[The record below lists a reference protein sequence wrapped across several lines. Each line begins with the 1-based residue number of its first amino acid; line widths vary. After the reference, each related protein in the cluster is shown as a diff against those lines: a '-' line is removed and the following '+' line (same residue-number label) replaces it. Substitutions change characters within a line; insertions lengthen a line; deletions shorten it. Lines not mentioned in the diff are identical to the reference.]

1 MTDSELKEISIEL
14 IYNYLNNPTLYPKN
28 KIGNMFKP
36 AITILNKNLSEYF
49 SINGCIKSESV
60 GEESVT
66 YKDNIDLESLIL
78 TIKYL
83 LPDPKRRLGIVY
95 C

>member
-1 MTDSELKEISIEL
+1 MDNELKEISIEI

-28 KIGNMFKP
+28 EIENMFKP

-49 SINGCIKSESV
+49 SINGCIKSESI

-66 YKDNIDLESLIL
+66 YKDKTLENLIENI
-78 TIKYL
+78 KFL
-83 LPDPKRRLGIVY
+83 LPDPKRKLGIVY

>member
-14 IYNYLNNPTLYPKN
+14 IYNYLNNPTLYSKN
-28 KIGNMFKP
+28 KIENSFKP
-36 AITILNKNLSEYF
+36 AITILNKKLNEYF
-49 SINGCIKSESV
+49 SINGCIKAETI
-60 GEESVT
+60 GDESVT
-66 YKDNIDLESLIL
+66 YKDNVDLESLIL